1 MLRGIV
7 MTFTLKRIADG
18 TAVVEGKLSTCARS
32 LRRALKRWAKLGRPS
47 GAGFSN
53 ISFRRI
59 VREQV
64 LAHTLKRDTFFTT
77 YGTTKVVPY
86 PKTCANRSYSAA
98 CISVLLALVLLCP
111 ALPSQQQSDYV
122 FHAESELVLVNVT
135 VKDKSGRFVPG
146 LKPEDLTILEDNKP
160 QKIVSFDVEN
170 VDNVPALDV
179 AQAKPLPE
187 RPSGPASPAAS
198 ATDTPAQAAQFKD
211 RRLIV
216 LFFDLS
222 GMEPDE
228 IDRAVTSAEHY
239 VDTQMLPADLVSI
252 VSLGSSLVVNQD
264 FTTDHALLKKQL
276 DAFSTGSGQGFEE
289 GTTGTT
295 EGTPDTGQP
304 FTADDTEYNIFN
316 TDRRLEALRSVAE
329 RLSHVQQKK
338 SLIYFSSGMDR
349 TGIENQ
355 SELRAA
361 VNAAVRSNLAIYTMD
376 MRGLQALVA
385 GGEAQNASLRG
396 VSAYSG
402 QATLN
407 ALNSNFTTQE
417 TLVTLASDTGGRA
430 FLDSNDFSKIFK
442 GVQQDTSTYYLL
454 GYHSTNKARDGRY
467 RRIIVKSS
475 VPGVKVDY
483 RRGYYAP
490 ADYQHSTNDEK
501 ERQLEEELASELPA
515 TDFPLYLGVAYFRLE
530 GNKFFVPISL
540 VVPGSQIP
548 FVRSSDRDKATLDVI
563 GMVLDNAHH
572 PLNRIRDTV
581 KLAVST
587 STEVQKK
594 NVQYDTGMSLLSGK
608 YHLKFVVRENQTGR
622 MGSFETDIEVPE
634 LRAQPLKMS
643 SVVLASQIQT
653 ATVKRSADLNPLV
666 HGGSEIIPN
675 ITHVFSAAQHL
686 LLYYEVY
693 DPARPAVADSA
704 RGEDSKT
711 SIRLLTNV
719 AFFQGKAKAYESS
732 LVELTELTT
741 RDRKAA
747 VFQLDVPL
755 TSFKPGFYTCQVN
768 VIDDAG
774 GHFLFPRIALLIRQE
789 SSRTAR

>member
-1 MLRGIV
+1 
-7 MTFTLKRIADG
+7 MTFTSNRFADR
-18 TAVVEGKLSTCARS
+18 AVAMFVTLS
-32 LRRALKRWAKLGRPS
+32 
-47 GAGFSN
+47 
-53 ISFRRI
+53 
-59 VREQV
+59 
-64 LAHTLKRDTFFTT
+64 
-77 YGTTKVVPY
+77 
-86 PKTCANRSYSAA
+86 
-98 CISVLLALVLLCP
+98 LLCP
-111 ALPSQQQSDYV
+111 ALPAQEQTDYV
-122 FHAESELVLVNVT
+122 FHSESDLVLVNVT
-135 VKDKSGRFVPG
+135 VRDKNGKFVEG
-146 LKPEDLTILEDNKP
+146 LKASNFTILEDNKP

-170 VDNVPALDV
+170 VDSMPAVDV
-179 AQAKPLPE
+179 AQAKPLAGAATE
-187 RPSGPASPAAS
+187 QTSAPASPTDLAS
-198 ATDTPAQAAQFKD
+198 QFKD

-222 GMEPDE
+222 AMEPDE
-228 IDRAVTSAEHY
+228 IDHAVTSAEHY
-239 VDTQMLPADLVSI
+239 LDAQMLPADLVSI
-252 VSLGSSLVVNQD
+252 ISLGSSLLVNQD
-264 FTTDHALLKKQL
+264 FTTDRALLKKQL

-329 RLSHVQQKK
+329 KLAYVQQKK

-430 FLDSNDFSKIFK
+430 FLDSNDFSKIFT

-454 GYHSTNKARDGRY
+454 GYHSTNSARNGRY
-467 RRIIVKSS
+467 RHIVVKSNT
-475 VPGVKVDY
+475 PGVKIDY

-490 ADYQHSTNDEK
+490 ADYQHSTKDDK
-501 ERQLEEELASELPA
+501 ERQLEEELASDLPA
-515 TDFPLYLGVAYFRLE
+515 TDFPLYLGVSYFRLE

-548 FVRSSDRDKATLDVI
+548 FARSSDRDKATLDVI
-563 GMVLDNAHH
+563 GMVLDDGHH

-581 KLAVST
+581 KLAVNT

-634 LRAQPLKMS
+634 LKGQPLKMS

-653 ATVKRSADLNPLV
+653 VKKSTNLNPLI
-666 HGGSEIIPN
+666 HDGSEIIPN
-675 ITHVFSAAQHL
+675 ITHVFAASQHL
-686 LLYYEVY
+686 FLYYEVY
-693 DPARPAVADSA
+693 DPAQPTSA
-704 RGEDSKT
+704 GSPRSSNNKPG
-711 SIRLLTNV
+711 IRVLSNV
-719 AFFQGKAKAYESS
+719 DFFRGKAKAYESS
-732 LVELTELTT
+732 LVELNELNA

-755 TSFKPGFYTCQVN
+755 ASLKPGFYTCQVN

-774 GHFLFPRIALLIRQE
+774 GRFLFPRLALLIRSE
-789 SSRTAR
+789 NSGAAAPNTAH

>member
-1 MLRGIV
+1 MSSRNRYADNAVASLL
-7 MTFTLKRIADG
+7 TLA
-18 TAVVEGKLSTCARS
+18 
-32 LRRALKRWAKLGRPS
+32 
-47 GAGFSN
+47 
-53 ISFRRI
+53 
-59 VREQV
+59 
-64 LAHTLKRDTFFTT
+64 
-77 YGTTKVVPY
+77 
-86 PKTCANRSYSAA
+86 
-98 CISVLLALVLLCP
+98 LLCP
-111 ALPSQQQSDYV
+111 SSPSQQPIDYV
-122 FHAESELVLVNVT
+122 FHAESDLVLVNVT
-135 VKDKSGRFVPG
+135 VRDKSGHFLQG
-146 LKPEDLTILEDNKP
+146 LKPENFSILEDNKP
-160 QKIVSFDVEN
+160 QKIVSFDIEN
-170 VDNVPALDV
+170 VDALPAADV

-187 RPSGPASPAAS
+187 SALGTNPAAPR
-198 ATDTPAQAAQFKD
+198 ADLAAQFKD
-211 RRLIV
+211 RRLII

-222 GMEPDE
+222 AMEPDE
-228 IDRAVTSAEHY
+228 IDHAVTSAKAY

-264 FTTDHALLKKQL
+264 FTADHVLLRKQL
-276 DAFSTGSGQGFEE
+276 DGFSTGSGQGFEE

-329 RLSHVQQKK
+329 KLSFVQQKK

-361 VNAAVRSNLAIYTMD
+361 VNAAVRSNMAIYTMD

-442 GVQQDTSTYYLL
+442 GVQQDTSTYYLI
-454 GYHSTNKARDGRY
+454 GYHSSNPARDGRY
-467 RRIIVKSS
+467 RHIVVRSTLRD
-475 VPGVKVDY
+475 VKIDY

-490 ADYQHSTNDEK
+490 ADYQHSTKDDK
-501 ERQLEEELASELPA
+501 ERQLEEELVSELPA
-515 TDFPLYLGVAYFRLE
+515 TDLPLYLGVAYFRLD
-530 GNKFFVPISL
+530 GNRFFVPISL

-563 GMVLDNAHH
+563 GTVLDNEHH

-581 KLAVST
+581 KLALST

-608 YHLKFVVRENQTGR
+608 YHLKFVVRENQSGR
-622 MGSFETDIEVPE
+622 MGSFETDITVPE
-634 LRAQPLKMS
+634 LKTQPMKMS
-643 SVVLASQIQT
+643 SVVLANQIQ
-653 ATVKRSADLNPLV
+653 AVKKSANLNPLV
-666 HGGSEIIPN
+666 HDGSEIIPN
-675 ITHVFSAAQHL
+675 ITHVFSASQHL

-693 DPARPAVADSA
+693 DPAQSAVTDSA
-704 RGEDSKT
+704 RGENKPGV
-711 SIRLLTNV
+711 RLLSNV

-732 LVELTELTT
+732 LVELTELNA
-741 RDRKAA
+741 RERKAA

-755 TSFKPGFYTCQVN
+755 TSLKPGFYTCQVN

-774 GHFLFPRIALLIRQE
+774 GRFLFPRIALLIRQ
-789 SSRTAR
+789 

>member
-1 MLRGIV
+1 MFG
-7 MTFTLKRIADG
+7 KKIAMIFAPTRFVDK
-18 TAVVEGKLSTCARS
+18 AV
-32 LRRALKRWAKLGRPS
+32 AL
-47 GAGFSN
+47 
-53 ISFRRI
+53 
-59 VREQV
+59 
-64 LAHTLKRDTFFTT
+64 
-77 YGTTKVVPY
+77 
-86 PKTCANRSYSAA
+86 
-98 CISVLLALVLLCP
+98 LLMLVLLG
-111 ALPSQQQSDYV
+111 AASPSQQPSDYV
-122 FHAESELVLVNVT
+122 FRTGSELVLVNVT
-135 VKDKSGRFVPG
+135 VRDKSGNFVPG
-146 LKPEDLTILEDNKP
+146 LKPENFTILEDNKP
-160 QKIVSFDVEN
+160 QKVVSFDVEN
-170 VDNVPALDV
+170 VDAVPATDV
-179 AQAKPLPE
+179 AQAQPRQE
-187 RPSGPASPAAS
+187 SAPAPANPPTSPADVAN
-198 ATDTPAQAAQFKD
+198 QFKD

-222 GMEPDE
+222 AMEPDE
-228 IDRAVTSAEHY
+228 IDHAVASAEHY
-239 VDTQMLPADLVSI
+239 VDTQMAPADLVSI
-252 VSLGSSLVVNQD
+252 VSLGSSLLVNQD
-264 FTTDHALLKKQL
+264 FTGDHALLKKQL
-276 DAFSTGSGQGFEE
+276 DQFSSGSGQGFEE

-329 RLSHVQQKK
+329 KLSHVQQKK

-402 QATLN
+402 QSTIN

-454 GYHSTNKARDGRY
+454 GYHSTNSARDGRY
-467 RRIIVKSS
+467 RRIVVKTNL
-475 VPGVKVDY
+475 PGVKVDY

-490 ADYQHSTNDEK
+490 ADYKHSTPDDK
-501 ERQLEEELASELPA
+501 ERQLEEELAAEMPA
-515 TDFPLYLGVAYFRLE
+515 TDLPLYLGVAYFRLD
-530 GNKFFVPISL
+530 GNKFFVPMSL

-563 GMVLDNAHH
+563 GMVLDGQHH
-572 PLNRIRDTV
+572 PLNRIRETV
-581 KLAVST
+581 KLAVNT
-587 STEVQKK
+587 SAEVQKK

-622 MGSFETDIEVPE
+622 MGSFETDIDVPD
-634 LRAQPLKMS
+634 LKTLPLKMS

-653 ATVKRSADLNPLV
+653 VKKSTNLNPLI
-666 HGGSEIIPN
+666 HDGSEIVPN
-675 ITHVFSAAQHL
+675 ITHVFSATQHL
-686 LLYYEVY
+686 FLYYEVY
-693 DPARPAVADSA
+693 DPARPAVPEPA
-704 RGEDSKT
+704 RGGAENKSG
-711 SIRLLTNV
+711 IRLLSNV
-719 AFFQGKAKAYESS
+719 AFFQGKAKTYESS
-732 LVELTELTT
+732 LVELTDLNARE
-741 RDRKAA
+741 RKAA
-747 VFQLDVPL
+747 VFQLDIPL
-755 TSFKPGFYTCQVN
+755 ASLKPGFYTCQVN

-774 GHFLFPRIALLIRQE
+774 GRFLFPRLALLIRHE
-789 SSRTAR
+789 STNAAP

>member
-1 MLRGIV
+1 
-7 MTFTLKRIADG
+7 MTFTSNQFADR
-18 TAVVEGKLSTCARS
+18 AVA
-32 LRRALKRWAKLGRPS
+32 
-47 GAGFSN
+47 
-53 ISFRRI
+53 
-59 VREQV
+59 
-64 LAHTLKRDTFFTT
+64 
-77 YGTTKVVPY
+77 
-86 PKTCANRSYSAA
+86 
-98 CISVLLALVLLCP
+98 ALVALSLLCP
-111 ALPSQQQSDYV
+111 ALPAQEQTDYV
-122 FHAESELVLVNVT
+122 FHAESDLVLVNVT
-135 VKDKSGRFVPG
+135 VRDKNGKFVAG
-146 LKPEDLTILEDNKP
+146 LKPSDFTILEDNKP
-160 QKIVSFDVEN
+160 QKIISFDVEN
-170 VDNVPALDV
+170 VDAMPAVDV
-179 AQAKPLPE
+179 AQAKPLAGSATGQ
-187 RPSGPASPAAS
+187 PSGPPS
-198 ATDTPAQAAQFKD
+198 ATDLASQFKD

-222 GMEPDE
+222 AMEPDE
-228 IDRAVTSAEHY
+228 IDHAVTSAEHY
-239 VDTQMLPADLVSI
+239 LDAQMLPADLVSI
-252 VSLGSSLVVNQD
+252 ISLGSSLLVNQD
-264 FTTDHALLKKQL
+264 FTSDRALLKKQL
-276 DAFSTGSGQGFEE
+276 DEFSSGSGQGFEE

-295 EGTPDTGQP
+295 EGTPDSGQP

-329 RLSHVQQKK
+329 KLAYVQQKK

-430 FLDSNDFSKIFK
+430 FLDSNDFSKIFT

-454 GYHSTNKARDGRY
+454 GYHSTNAARDGRY
-467 RRIIVKSS
+467 RRIVVKSS
-475 VPGVKVDY
+475 LPGVKIDY

-490 ADYQHSTNDEK
+490 ADYQHSTKDDK
-501 ERQLEEELASELPA
+501 ERQLEEELASDLPA
-515 TDFPLYLGVAYFRLE
+515 TDFPLYLGVSYFRLE

-563 GMVLDNAHH
+563 GIVLDNEHH

-581 KLAVST
+581 KLAVNT

-622 MGSFETDIEVPE
+622 MGSFESDIEVPE
-634 LRAQPLKMS
+634 LKGQPMKMS

-653 ATVKRSADLNPLV
+653 VKKSANLNPLIRD
-666 HGGSEIIPN
+666 GSEIIPN
-675 ITHVFSAAQHL
+675 ITHVFSASQHL
-686 LLYYEVY
+686 FFYYEVY
-693 DPARPAVADSA
+693 DPAVGTASA
-704 RGEDSKT
+704 GSPIGAANKPG
-711 SIRLLTNV
+711 IRLLSNV
-719 AFFQGKAKAYESS
+719 AFFQGKAKSYESS
-732 LVELTELTT
+732 LVELTELNA

-755 TSFKPGFYTCQVN
+755 TSLKPGFYTCQIN

-774 GHFLFPRIALLIRQE
+774 GRFLFPRLALLIRSE
-789 SSRTAR
+789 TSGAAPNAAH

>member
-1 MLRGIV
+1 MRLTPIRFAARTIALLLLLML
-7 MTFTLKRIADG
+7 
-18 TAVVEGKLSTCARS
+18 LS
-32 LRRALKRWAKLGRPS
+32 P
-47 GAGFSN
+47 
-53 ISFRRI
+53 
-59 VREQV
+59 
-64 LAHTLKRDTFFTT
+64 
-77 YGTTKVVPY
+77 P
-86 PKTCANRSYSAA
+86 
-98 CISVLLALVLLCP
+98 
-111 ALPSQQQSDYV
+111 LPSQEQTGYV
-122 FHAESELVLVNVT
+122 FHAESDLVLVNVT
-135 VKDKSGRFVPG
+135 VRDKSGKFVKG
-146 LKPEDLTILEDNKP
+146 LKPENFTILEDNKP

-170 VDNVPALDV
+170 VDAMPTTDV
-179 AQAKPLPE
+179 AQAKPLPDAA
-187 RPSGPASPAAS
+187 SGPTSPASSAKD
-198 ATDTPAQAAQFKD
+198 ATDQFKD

-222 GMEPDE
+222 AMEPDE
-228 IDRAVTSAEHY
+228 IDHAVTSAEHY
-239 VDTQMLPADLVSI
+239 VDTQMAPADLVSI
-252 VSLGSSLVVNQD
+252 VSLDSSLEVNQD
-264 FTTDHALLKKQL
+264 FTADHALLKKQL
-276 DAFSTGSGQGFEE
+276 DAFSTGAGQGFEE

-304 FTADDTEYNIFN
+304 FTADDTEYNIFS

-329 RLSHVQQKK
+329 KLSHVQQKK

-402 QATLN
+402 QSTLN

-430 FLDSNDFSKIFK
+430 FLDSNDFGKIFK
-442 GVQQDTSTYYLL
+442 GVQEDTSTYYVL
-454 GYHSTNKARDGRY
+454 GYHSSNPARDGRY
-467 RRIIVKSS
+467 RRIVVKSS
-475 VPGVKVDY
+475 IPGAKIDY

-490 ADYQHSTNDEK
+490 ADYQHSTKDDK
-501 ERQLEEELASELPA
+501 ERQLEEELASEMPA

-548 FVRSSDRDKATLDVI
+548 FVRSSDRDQATLDVI
-563 GMVLDNAHH
+563 GMVLDNARH

-608 YHLKFVVRENQTGR
+608 YHLKFVVRENRTGR

-634 LRAQPLKMS
+634 LKALPLKMS
-643 SVVLASQIQT
+643 SVVLANQT
-653 ATVKRSADLNPLV
+653 QPVKAKKSADPNPLV
-666 HGGSEIIPN
+666 HDGSEIIPN
-675 ITHVFSAAQHL
+675 ITHVFSATQHL

-693 DPARPAVADSA
+693 DPARPTAAEAAPGTASGRA
-704 RGEDSKT
+704 QESKP
-711 SIRLLTNV
+711 SIRLLSNV

-732 LVELTELTT
+732 LVELTELNA
-741 RDRKAA
+741 RERKAA

-755 TSFKPGFYTCQVN
+755 TSLKPGFYICQVN

-774 GHFLFPRIALLIRQE
+774 GRFLFPRLALLIRQE
-789 SSRTAR
+789 SASAAPH

>member
-1 MLRGIV
+1 MFRKI
-7 MTFTLKRIADG
+7 MISNPTRFADK
-18 TAVVEGKLSTCARS
+18 AVA
-32 LRRALKRWAKLGRPS
+32 
-47 GAGFSN
+47 
-53 ISFRRI
+53 
-59 VREQV
+59 
-64 LAHTLKRDTFFTT
+64 
-77 YGTTKVVPY
+77 
-86 PKTCANRSYSAA
+86 
-98 CISVLLALVLLCP
+98 VLLTLVLLC
-111 ALPSQQQSDYV
+111 AASPSQQQSDYV
-122 FHAESELVLVNVT
+122 FRTGSELVLVNVT
-135 VKDKSGRFVPG
+135 VRDKSGNFVQG
-146 LKPEDLTILEDNKP
+146 LKPENFTILEDNKP
-160 QKIVSFDVEN
+160 QKVVSFDVEN
-170 VDNVPALDV
+170 VDAVPATDV
-179 AQAKPLPE
+179 AQAKPLAEPAPE
-187 RPSGPASPAAS
+187 STNQPTSAA
-198 ATDTPAQAAQFKD
+198 DAAKQFKD

-222 GMEPDE
+222 AMEPDE
-228 IDRAVTSAEHY
+228 IDHAVTSAEHY
-239 VDTQMLPADLVSI
+239 VDTQMAAADLVSI
-252 VSLGSSLVVNQD
+252 VSLGSSLLVNQD
-264 FTTDHALLKKQL
+264 FTADRDLLKKQL
-276 DAFSTGSGQGFEE
+276 QQFSSGSGQGFEE

-295 EGTPDTGQP
+295 EGTPDAGQP

-329 RLSHVQQKK
+329 KLSHVQQKK
-338 SLIYFSSGMDR
+338 SLIYFSSGMNR

-402 QATLN
+402 QSTIN

-454 GYHSTNKARDGRY
+454 GYHSTNIARDGRY
-467 RRIIVKSS
+467 RRIVVKCS
-475 VPGVKVDY
+475 VSGVKIDY

-490 ADYQHSTNDEK
+490 ADYQHSTKDDK
-501 ERQLEEELASELPA
+501 ERQLEEELASEMPA
-515 TDFPLYLGVAYFRLE
+515 TDLPLYMGVAYFRLD
-530 GNKFFVPISL
+530 GNKFFVPVSL

-563 GMVLDNAHH
+563 GMVLDSEHH

-622 MGSFETDIEVPE
+622 MGSFETDIAVPD
-634 LRAQPLKMS
+634 LKTQPLKMS
-643 SVVLASQIQT
+643 SVVLASQIQP
-653 ATVKRSADLNPLV
+653 VKKNANLNPLV
-666 HGGSEIIPN
+666 RDGNEIIPN
-675 ITHVFSAAQHL
+675 ITHVFSATQHL
-686 LLYYEVY
+686 FFYYEVY
-693 DPARPAVADSA
+693 DPMRPAVTDATKGG
-704 RGEDSKT
+704 GESKAG
-711 SIRLLTNV
+711 IRLLSNV
-719 AFFQGKAKAYESS
+719 AFFQGKAKTYESS
-732 LVELTELTT
+732 LVELTELNA
-741 RDRKAA
+741 RERKAA

-755 TSFKPGFYTCQVN
+755 ASLKPGFYTCQVN

-774 GHFLFPRIALLIRQE
+774 GHFLFPRLALLIRHE
-789 SSRTAR
+789 PANAAR

>member
-1 MLRGIV
+1 
-7 MTFTLKRIADG
+7 MTFTRTRFTDQ
-18 TAVVEGKLSTCARS
+18 TA
-32 LRRALKRWAKLGRPS
+32 ALLT
-47 GAGFSN
+47 
-53 ISFRRI
+53 
-59 VREQV
+59 V
-64 LAHTLKRDTFFTT
+64 
-77 YGTTKVVPY
+77 
-86 PKTCANRSYSAA
+86 
-98 CISVLLALVLLCP
+98 VLLCAP
-111 ALPSQQQSDYV
+111 LPSQQSDYT
-122 FHAESELVLVNVT
+122 FRSESDLVLVNVT
-135 VKDKSGRFVPG
+135 VKDKSGKFVPG
-146 LKPEDLTILEDNKP
+146 LKPDNFTILEDNKP

-170 VDNVPALDV
+170 VDAMPPLKV
-179 AQAKPLPE
+179 AQANPLPE
-187 RPSGPASPAAS
+187 GASGQTNPVSAADTSSQFAS
-198 ATDTPAQAAQFKD
+198 QFKD

-222 GMEPDE
+222 AMEPDE
-228 IDRAVTSAEHY
+228 IDHAVTSAEHY
-239 VDTQMLPADLVSI
+239 LEAQMAPADLVSI
-252 VSLGSSLVVNQD
+252 VSLGSSLLVNQD
-264 FTTDHALLKKQL
+264 FTADRALLKKQL
-276 DAFSTGSGQGFEE
+276 DEFSSGTGQGFEE
-289 GTTGTT
+289 GSTGTT

-329 RLSHVQQKK
+329 QLAYVQQKK

-430 FLDSNDFSKIFK
+430 FLDSNDFSKIFT

-454 GYHSTNKARDGRY
+454 GYHSTNPARDGRY
-467 RRIIVKSS
+467 RRIVVKSS
-475 VPGVKVDY
+475 VPGVKIDY

-490 ADYQHSTNDEK
+490 ADYQHATKDDK

-515 TDFPLYLGVAYFRLE
+515 TDLPLYLGIAYFRLE

-548 FVRSSDRDKATLDVI
+548 FVRSSDRDKTTLDVI
-563 GMVLDNAHH
+563 GMVLDNEHH

-581 KLAVST
+581 KLALST
-587 STEVQKK
+587 SAEVQKK

-634 LRAQPLKMS
+634 LKAQPMKMS
-643 SVVLASQIQT
+643 SVVLANQIQP
-653 ATVKRSADLNPLV
+653 AKVKKNELNPLV
-666 HGGSEIIPN
+666 HDGSEIIPN

-686 LLYYEVY
+686 FLYYEVY
-693 DPARPAVADSA
+693 DPAKPATTESA
-704 RGEDSKT
+704 RGRETERDQDKNSKAG
-711 SIRLLTNV
+711 IRLLSNV
-719 AFFQGKAKAYESS
+719 AFFQGKSKAYESS
-732 LVELTELTT
+732 LVELTELNA
-741 RDRKAA
+741 RERKAA

-755 TSFKPGFYTCQVN
+755 ASLKPGFYTCQVN

-774 GHFLFPRIALLIRQE
+774 GHFLFPRLALLVRQE
-789 SSRTAR
+789 SSGAR